1 MSDSSILKINSGQ
14 ELNFARSS
22 KAIDALR
29 GAQTAAGK
37 SDKIEKSARDFESLL
52 LGNWLED
59 AEKSFAAV
67 PGTDPDQESDST
79 RDQFLSIA
87 CESLAQGLARSGGL
101 GIAKMICQ
109 GLSQSEARNE
119 SESHRSTGLGV
130 IPK

>member
-1 MSDSSILKINSGQ
+1 MSDSSVLRINSGH
-14 ELNFARSS
+14 EFNLARSA

-29 GAQTAAGK
+29 GMQNTPGK
-37 SDKIEKSARDFESLL
+37 PEKIEKSARDFESLL

-67 PGTDPDQESDST
+67 PGVDPDQDSDST

-109 GLSQSEARNE
+109 GLRQSEGRSESQSRP
-119 SESHRSTGLGV
+119 STSLSD
-130 IPK
+130 PAK